1 MNKKSL
7 LTIVALA
14 CAIIMSAQHNHEN
27 HAESQESQEEH
38 HEATGEHH
46 GKHKLAIYG
55 GFTHVQASFVE
66 HETGEQATG
75 KWIPTLGLDYFYT
88 LNKTFDIGLI
98 SDIELDSYYVKE
110 EGSTDDTHNER
121 INVLVV
127 TPVLKYKPLHNVGVI
142 AGGGFEMEFAEE
154 SETLAVLKLGVE
166 YEVPIK
172 NGWELTPSFMADIKE
187 EYSTASVGIS
197 LGKRF

>member
-14 CAIIMSAQHNHEN
+14 WAILVSAQHNHEN
-27 HAESQESQEEH
+27 HEASQEQHHTEH
-38 HEATGEHH
+38 ESTETHH

-66 HETGEQATG
+66 HETGEHATG

-88 LNKTFDIGLI
+88 LNKSFDIGLI

-110 EGSTDDTHNER
+110 EGEISTHYER
-121 INVLVV
+121 VNVLVV
-127 TPVLKYKPLHNVGVI
+127 TPVLKFKPLHNIGIV
-142 AGGGFEMEFAEE
+142 AGGGIEMEFAEE
-154 SETLAVLKLGVE
+154 TKTVGVVKLGLE

-172 NGWELTPSFMADIKE
+172 KGWELSPGIVADLKE
-187 EYSTASVGIS
+187 KYSTISLGLS